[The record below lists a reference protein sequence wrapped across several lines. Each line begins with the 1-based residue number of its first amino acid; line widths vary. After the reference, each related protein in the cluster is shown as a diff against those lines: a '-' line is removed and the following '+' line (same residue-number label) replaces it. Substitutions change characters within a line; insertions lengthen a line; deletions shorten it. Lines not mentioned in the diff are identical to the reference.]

1 MMHEAKGML
10 AVGSTRL
17 GLDMLIGF
25 AGFASLVASIVALF
39 AIAPGVSP
47 GGASPF
53 AIRAVCALA
62 LAAASLVVGL
72 AAHAIVLH
80 RCRALA
86 VAALA
91 GVAFAGAALLVPA
104 LTEML
109 ALLAYAAT
117 AMGTAALASLWF
129 CFVCVRPHKS
139 TPLFVSAAV
148 AAGLVICLVEGSL
161 LAEAARVAVVLVLAV
176 SVVCVLVLAKAK
188 PEGVLPEAVGNRES
202 DKRSK
207 ILKTSALMLSIS
219 NFEFGFVASATSSD
233 FERVACLAS
242 AAMAALVLAVSFA
255 RKGLVNERSLS
266 PLTPPLTI
274 GAFLSAYLFGEA
286 LRVPSLCVLSALC
299 TVYLSFGIAAVAE
312 HVRLSHL
319 SAPRA
324 HGKARALDYLGMAA
338 GFATGYVVAAA
349 AASDMVLAAQMTA
362 VIAVV
367 YGFIA
372 AFCHKARFPEE
383 GMEGSL
389 GGHEAKG
396 LWKKRCRVVG
406 EQCDL
411 SERQFEVLM
420 LVAQG
425 RNAKYIEQALSISLS
440 TAQTHIRNIYRKT
453 GVHSRQE
460 LLDLIEGTKLYG
472 EE

>member
-1 MMHEAKGML
+1 MHEAKGML

-39 AIAPGVSP
+39 AIAPEVSP

-148 AAGLVICLVEGSL
+148 AAGL
-161 LAEAARVAVVLVLAV
+161 

-233 FERVACLAS
+233 FERAACLAS

-319 SAPRA
+319 SAPRS

-406 EQCDL
+406 EQCNL

>member
-1 MMHEAKGML
+1 MHEAKGML

-176 SVVCVLVLAKAK
+176 SV
-188 PEGVLPEAVGNRES
+188 
-202 DKRSK
+202 
-207 ILKTSALMLSIS
+207 I
-219 NFEFGFVASATSSD
+219 
-233 FERVACLAS
+233 
-242 AAMAALVLAVSFA
+242 
-255 RKGLVNERSLS
+255 
-266 PLTPPLTI
+266 
-274 GAFLSAYLFGEA
+274 
-286 LRVPSLCVLSALC
+286 
-299 TVYLSFGIAAVAE
+299 
-312 HVRLSHL
+312 
-319 SAPRA
+319 
-324 HGKARALDYLGMAA
+324 
-338 GFATGYVVAAA
+338 
-349 AASDMVLAAQMTA
+349 
-362 VIAVV
+362 
-367 YGFIA
+367 
-372 AFCHKARFPEE
+372 
-383 GMEGSL
+383 
-389 GGHEAKG
+389 
-396 LWKKRCRVVG
+396 
-406 EQCDL
+406 
-411 SERQFEVLM
+411 
-420 LVAQG
+420 
-425 RNAKYIEQALSISLS
+425 
-440 TAQTHIRNIYRKT
+440 
-453 GVHSRQE
+453 
-460 LLDLIEGTKLYG
+460 
-472 EE
+472 

>member
-1 MMHEAKGML
+1 MEKAIFVDEVPGRAVLMRHRGREVHKAKGML

-17 GLDMLIGF
+17 GSSMLIRLCGVRL
-25 AGFASLVASIVALF
+25 ARWSIVALF

-129 CFVCVRPHKS
+129 SSSACAPHKS
-139 TPLFVSAAV
+139 TPCSFPLRLPRGSSSAWWK
-148 AAGLVICLVEGSL
+148 AACLPRRHASPSCSCW
-161 LAEAARVAVVLVLAV
+161 R
-176 SVVCVLVLAKAK
+176 SRSICVLVLAKAK

-219 NFEFGFVASATSSD
+219 NFEFGFVASAASSD
-233 FERVACLAS
+233 FERAACLAS

-266 PLTPPLTI
+266 P
-274 GAFLSAYLFGEA
+274 
-286 LRVPSLCVLSALC
+286 
-299 TVYLSFGIAAVAE
+299 
-312 HVRLSHL
+312 
-319 SAPRA
+319 
-324 HGKARALDYLGMAA
+324 
-338 GFATGYVVAAA
+338 
-349 AASDMVLAAQMTA
+349 
-362 VIAVV
+362 
-367 YGFIA
+367 
-372 AFCHKARFPEE
+372 
-383 GMEGSL
+383 
-389 GGHEAKG
+389 
-396 LWKKRCRVVG
+396 
-406 EQCDL
+406 
-411 SERQFEVLM
+411 
-420 LVAQG
+420 
-425 RNAKYIEQALSISLS
+425 
-440 TAQTHIRNIYRKT
+440 
-453 GVHSRQE
+453 
-460 LLDLIEGTKLYG
+460 
-472 EE
+472 